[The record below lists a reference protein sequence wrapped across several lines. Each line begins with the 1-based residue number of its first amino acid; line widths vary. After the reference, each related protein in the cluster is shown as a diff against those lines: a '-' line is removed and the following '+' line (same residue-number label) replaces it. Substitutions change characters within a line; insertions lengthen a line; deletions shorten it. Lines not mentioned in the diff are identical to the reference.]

1 MSGRDGILGSHE
13 NRMEFAAV
21 VGLVQQRQQVKLQRA
36 TVAEQQ
42 YTNFLMEQQ
51 VAMQNQQELQRQKE
65 KLIDLWCRELEH
77 QGMSPL
83 KAYGQAMSELEI
95 QQLIRET
102 SHILENYSAQLE
114 MGHEKVVEP
123 AISEKEFPVIIFNA
137 FGAISALFGI
147 ATAQYW
153 AIPLGVGLFYLAY
166 YFNQQKKLL
175 DQEALILE
183 YQKKLTKQ
191 TQDLLEPYFDSLEA
205 LPASMLFDDNPPRKT
220 LRDFLAINVDAYAE
234 EIAE

>member
-1 MSGRDGILGSHE
+1 
-13 NRMEFAAV
+13 MEFAAV
-21 VGLVQQRQQVKLQRA
+21 VGLVQQHQQVKLQRA

-95 QQLIRET
+95 QQLVRE
-102 SHILENYSAQLE
+102 SSYILESYSAQLE
-114 MGHEKVVEP
+114 MGHEKVVVP
-123 AISEKEFPVIIFNA
+123 ALSEKDFPVIIFSV
-137 FGAISALFGI
+137 FGALSMLFGFA
-147 ATAQYW
+147 ATQYW
-153 AIPLGVGLFYLAY
+153 AIPLGAGLFYLAY

-175 DQEALILE
+175 DQEALIFN
-183 YQKKLTKQ
+183 YQKNLTKQ
-191 TQDLLEPYFDSLEA
+191 TQAQLQPYLEAFEA
-205 LPASMLFDDNPPRKT
+205 LPASKLFDDKPLRKM
-220 LRDFLAINVDAYAE
+220 LRDFLSVDVDAYSE
-234 EIAE
+234 ESSE